1 MSFMFEYFF
10 FSNAMCSCAI
20 TKIPNIDA
28 IVCNVIFVILRFFLP
43 AACIFSFFFAL
54 KLLFSVYI
62 FLMIMILVFSVER
75 GHTNLATVRIAHHLP
90 WQGQLQCMSTQTESC
105 TSLNI
110 SPYLVCLKVH
120 NIIMQEEESGLKSG
134 LICRRTRRWILFIVV
149 NFN

>member
-10 FSNAMCSCAI
+10 FSNAMCSCAA

-28 IVCNVIFVILRFFLP
+28 IVCNVTFVILRLVFFP
-43 AACIFSFFFAL
+43 FFSPL